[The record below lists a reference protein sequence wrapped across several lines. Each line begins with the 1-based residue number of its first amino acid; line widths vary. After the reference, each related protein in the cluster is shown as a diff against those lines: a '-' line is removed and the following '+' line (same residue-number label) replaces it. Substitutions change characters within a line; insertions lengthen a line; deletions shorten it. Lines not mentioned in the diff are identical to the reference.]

1 MTAIPDHN
9 PTGELTQA
17 RALVSQE
24 AFGSEGF
31 ERGVQI
37 LSRRAEAGDVEAQL
51 LLGHLC
57 CQFPGLPDA
66 PDRALA
72 LYHTAAQR
80 GHPEALMRLTDLAM
94 FGYGH
99 QRDDEAAFGYLRQL
113 ADAGYPSALCQLALL
128 HSSGVGCTVDEEAA
142 VTLILR
148 AAAQGETLAFA
159 LLAERYL
166 DGRGAARRPDL
177 AWAWLDLAC
186 RRQFPASD
194 RRRAQLSV
202 VLTDGDKSAGDDA
215 AKELMDNIRGLG
227 PAAAA
232 MTLPESDPGYAQQF
246 AQVVAENFSQ
256 LSESDLSLD
265 PAVRGEGVAP
275 PPRADV
281 SAEPV
286 SWEPRVF
293 RVRRFADSQERLFLL
308 GAAAGSLVSTR
319 DSTAADGG
327 GEVDPFD
334 GDCAVFAPHLV
345 TPIVRII
352 QRRWA
357 SLLHVHEQHFEPMSV
372 LRYGEGHEYTPHVDY
387 FDSQRMAAH
396 RSVGDLGGQRL
407 ITGLVYL
414 VTPDG
419 GGETE
424 YCVAGPRVDGA
435 DGDAVFHFNAGVD
448 GLPDALSLHQGRPIT
463 GGEKWLSRTA
473 VRENNLYLKREMVL

>member
-1 MTAIPDHN
+1 MTAIPSN
-9 PTGELTQA
+9 NAAVELAQT
-17 RALVSQE
+17 RELVSQE

-37 LSRRAEAGDVEAQL
+37 LSRRAEAGDVDAQL

-66 PDRALA
+66 PHRALT
-72 LYHTAAQR
+72 LYRAAAER

-99 QRDDEAAFGYLRQL
+99 PRDDDAAFRYLSRL
-113 ADAGYPSALCQLALL
+113 AEAGYATALCQLALL
-128 HSSGVGCTVDEEAA
+128 HSSGIGCAVDEAAA

-166 DGRGAARRPDL
+166 DGRGVARRPDL

-186 RRQFPASD
+186 RRHFPASD
-194 RRRAQLSV
+194 RRRRQLSL
-202 VLTDGDKSAGDDA
+202 VLTDTDKSAGDDA
-215 AKELMDNIRGLG
+215 AQKLMDNIRSLG
-227 PAAAA
+227 PAANAIA
-232 MTLPESDPGYAQQF
+232 LPESDPGYAQRF
-246 AQVVAENFSQ
+246 AQVVAENFMQ
-256 LSESDLSLD
+256 LSDGDLSLD
-265 PAVRGEGVAP
+265 PAVRGEGVGP
-275 PPRADV
+275 PARASV

-308 GAAAGSLVSTR
+308 AAAAGSLVSTGE
-319 DSTAADGG
+319 STGADGG

-357 SLLHVHEQHFEPMSV
+357 ALLHIHEQHFEPMSV
-372 LRYGEGHEYTPHVDY
+372 LRYGKGHEYSPHVDY
-387 FDSQRMAAH
+387 FDSRRMAAH

-435 DGDAVFHFNAGVD
+435 DGDAVFHFNSGVD

-463 GGEKWLSRTA
+463 EGEKWLSRTA
-473 VRENNLYLKREMVL
+473 VRENNLYLNQETVL